1 MTDLEKS
8 IVEEEQARLPSCE
21 NRLKKRLV
29 YYPIGFNLGICYT
42 AELYM
47 DIYACPKNAFSLSPL
62 LKIKIFILE
71 SPNFSA
77 HAQAGIVPGISV
89 ENKMRLITVRTIR
102 LL

>member
-8 IVEEEQARLPSCE
+8 IVEEQARLPSCE

-89 ENKMRLITVRTIR
+89 ENKMRLVTVRTIR